1 MKHGTHS
8 LRICFSTRGGVH
20 VAYWGTSSSSS
31 FPHYLLPHSPSP
43 PKVGN
48 TLYFASLH
56 YTIAVWG

>member
-31 FPHYLLPHSPSP
+31 FPHYLLPRPPSP